1 MQTSPHSPPPH
12 TAPFS
17 LSSYSYPTGNT
28 HKHSPFAAA
37 PSQVVVLARGYMSTC
52 LDIEVMDARTVDGS
66 GREGATEKMS
76 VVVAKVCDPVP
87 GKNAPTVKATQQFA
101 FTGGALRSLSANLC
115 VSNANIRIGALTS
128 RWRPILA
135 DCAKVTASNP
145 LAVAY
150 PFTAHIRMTQASRR
164 RRLTATD
171 EANGK
176 AKAKVPAKRL
186 LAAVQCPAAAAA
198 VQCAGCWTGTR
209 CLSVCTSAL
218 ACRSDGYDRKI
229 RK

>member
-1 MQTSPHSPPPH
+1 MQTSPHAPPPH

-66 GREGATEKMS
+66 GWEGATEKRS

-87 GKNAPTVKATQQFA
+87 SKNAPTAKATQQFA

-135 DCAKVTASNP
+135 DCVQGDGAEP
-145 LAVAY
+145 
-150 PFTAHIRMTQASRR
+150 PR
-164 RRLTATD
+164 RRLPVHRAHSD
-171 EANGK
+171 DPG
-176 AKAKVPAKRL
+176 V
-186 LAAVQCPAAAAA
+186 AAPAAH
-198 VQCAGCWTGTR
+198 GHG
-209 CLSVCTSAL
+209 
-218 ACRSDGYDRKI
+218 
-229 RK
+229 